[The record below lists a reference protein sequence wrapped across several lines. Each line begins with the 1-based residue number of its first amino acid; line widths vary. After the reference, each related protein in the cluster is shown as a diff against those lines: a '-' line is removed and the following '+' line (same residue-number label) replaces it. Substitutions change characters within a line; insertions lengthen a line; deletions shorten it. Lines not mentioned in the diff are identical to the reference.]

1 MGIHDGHRAR
11 LRERYA
17 QEGLD
22 SFNDINTLE
31 LLLFYAIPRKDTNE
45 LAHSLLRKFG
55 SLAGVFDASYDDLC
69 AVEGMT
75 GSAAILLRLMNEL
88 HRKYLISR
96 NQAGVIHSL
105 REAQEYLVPFFYGR
119 RDEMVYLLL
128 LDAAGKVLNCK
139 LIGHGSVNSANVPMR
154 RVVQEALTANASG
167 VVLAHNHPS
176 GVALPSKEDADLT
189 ARLRDTLDALQIL
202 LLDHIVVADDD
213 FVSMR
218 ESGYFQR
225 MY

>member
-1 MGIHDGHRAR
+1 MKTDGLTRRFLHGIPDTMPDAE
-11 LRERYA
+11 L
-17 QEGLD
+17 
-22 SFNDINTLE
+22 LE
-31 LLLFYAIPRKDTNE
+31 LLLRFSTEDAKALTERILAQCPNIAAVVEADADT
-45 LAHSLLRKFG
+45 LRSIEG
-55 SLAGVFDASYDDLC
+55 IDEASVL
-69 AVEGMT
+69 
-75 GSAAILLRLMNEL
+75 LLRLVPEL
-88 HRKYLISR
+88 HRRYFLSR
-96 NQAGVIHSL
+96 SRDEKRLTTSADFGRFL
-105 REAQEYLVPFFYGR
+105 LPYFYGA

-154 RVVQEALTANASG
+154 RVVQEALTSNATG

>member
-1 MGIHDGHRAR
+1 MKTDGLTRRFLHGVPDAMSDAE
-11 LRERYA
+11 L
-17 QEGLD
+17 
-22 SFNDINTLE
+22 LE
-31 LLLFYAIPRKDTNE
+31 LLLRFSTEDAKTLTERIMAQCPNIAAVIEADADT
-45 LAHSLLRKFG
+45 LRSIEG
-55 SLAGVFDASYDDLC
+55 IDEASVL
-69 AVEGMT
+69 
-75 GSAAILLRLMNEL
+75 LLRLVPEL
-88 HRKYLISR
+88 HRRYFLSR
-96 NQAGVIHSL
+96 SRDEKRLTTSADFGRFL
-105 REAQEYLVPFFYGR
+105 LPYFYGA

>member
-1 MGIHDGHRAR
+1 MKTDGMTRRFFRGVPDAMTDAE
-11 LRERYA
+11 L
-17 QEGLD
+17 
-22 SFNDINTLE
+22 LE
-31 LLLFYAIPRKDTNE
+31 LLLRFSTDDAKALTERILAQCPNIAAVIEADADT
-45 LAHSLLRKFG
+45 LR
-55 SLAGVFDASYDDLC
+55 SI
-69 AVEGMT
+69 EGIDEE
-75 GSAAILLRLMNEL
+75 SVLLLRLVPEL
-88 HRKYLISR
+88 HRRYFLSR
-96 NQAGVIHSL
+96 SRDEKRLTTSADFGRFL
-105 REAQEYLVPFFYGR
+105 LPYFYGA

-154 RVVQEALTANASG
+154 RVVQEALTSNASG

-218 ESGYFQR
+218 ESGYFHR

>member
-1 MGIHDGHRAR
+1 
-11 LRERYA
+11 
-17 QEGLD
+17 
-22 SFNDINTLE
+22 
-31 LLLFYAIPRKDTNE
+31 
-45 LAHSLLRKFG
+45 
-55 SLAGVFDASYDDLC
+55 
-69 AVEGMT
+69 
-75 GSAAILLRLMNEL
+75 
-88 HRKYLISR
+88 
-96 NQAGVIHSL
+96 
-105 REAQEYLVPFFYGR
+105 
-119 RDEMVYLLL
+119 MVYLLS

-218 ESGYFQR
+218 ESGYFHR

>member
-1 MGIHDGHRAR
+1 MKTDGLTRR
-11 LRERYA
+11 FLRGVPDAMTDAE
-17 QEGLD
+17 L
-22 SFNDINTLE
+22 LE
-31 LLLFYAIPRKDTNE
+31 LLLRFSTEDAKALTERILAQCPNIAAVIEADADT
-45 LAHSLLRKFG
+45 LRSIEG
-55 SLAGVFDASYDDLC
+55 IDEASVL
-69 AVEGMT
+69 
-75 GSAAILLRLMNEL
+75 LLRLVPEL
-88 HRKYLISR
+88 HRRYFLSR
-96 NQAGVIHSL
+96 SRDEKRLTTSADFGRFL
-105 REAQEYLVPFFYGR
+105 LPYFYGA

>member
-1 MGIHDGHRAR
+1 MKTDGMTRR
-11 LRERYA
+11 FLRGVPDAMTDAE
-17 QEGLD
+17 L
-22 SFNDINTLE
+22 LE
-31 LLLFYAIPRKDTNE
+31 LLLRFSTEDAKALAERILTQCPNIAAVIEADADT
-45 LAHSLLRKFG
+45 LR
-55 SLAGVFDASYDDLC
+55 SI
-69 AVEGMT
+69 EGIDEE
-75 GSAAILLRLMNEL
+75 SVLLLRLVPEL
-88 HRKYLISR
+88 HRRYFLSR
-96 NQAGVIHSL
+96 SRDEKRLTTSADFGRFL
-105 REAQEYLVPFFYGR
+105 LPYFYGA

-154 RVVQEALTANASG
+154 RVVQEALTSNASG

-218 ESGYFQR
+218 ESGYFHR

>member
-1 MGIHDGHRAR
+1 MKTDGLTRR
-11 LRERYA
+11 FLRGVPDAMTDAE
-17 QEGLD
+17 L
-22 SFNDINTLE
+22 LE
-31 LLLFYAIPRKDTNE
+31 LLLRFSTEDAKALTERILAQCPNIAAVIEADADT
-45 LAHSLLRKFG
+45 LR
-55 SLAGVFDASYDDLC
+55 SI
-69 AVEGMT
+69 EGIDEE
-75 GSAAILLRLMNEL
+75 SILLLRLVPEL
-88 HRKYLISR
+88 HRRYFLSR
-96 NQAGVIHSL
+96 SRDEKRLTTSADFGRFL
-105 REAQEYLVPFFYGR
+105 LPYFYGA

-218 ESGYFQR
+218 ESGYFHR

>member
-1 MGIHDGHRAR
+1 MKTDGMTRR
-11 LRERYA
+11 FLRGVPDAMTDAE
-17 QEGLD
+17 L
-22 SFNDINTLE
+22 LE
-31 LLLFYAIPRKDTNE
+31 LLLRFSTDDAKALTERILAQCPNIAAVIEADADT
-45 LAHSLLRKFG
+45 LRSIEG
-55 SLAGVFDASYDDLC
+55 IDEASVL
-69 AVEGMT
+69 
-75 GSAAILLRLMNEL
+75 LLRLVPEL
-88 HRKYLISR
+88 HRRYFLSR
-96 NQAGVIHSL
+96 SRDEKRLTTSADFGRFL
-105 REAQEYLVPFFYGR
+105 LPYFYGA

-218 ESGYFQR
+218 ESGYFHR

>member
-1 MGIHDGHRAR
+1 MKTDGMTRR
-11 LRERYA
+11 FLRGVPDAMTDAE
-17 QEGLD
+17 L
-22 SFNDINTLE
+22 LE
-31 LLLFYAIPRKDTNE
+31 LLLRFSTEDAKALTERILAQCPNIAAVIEADADT
-45 LAHSLLRKFG
+45 LR
-55 SLAGVFDASYDDLC
+55 SI
-69 AVEGMT
+69 EGIDEE
-75 GSAAILLRLMNEL
+75 SVLLLRLVPEL
-88 HRKYLISR
+88 HRRYFLSR
-96 NQAGVIHSL
+96 SRDEKRLTTSADFGRFL
-105 REAQEYLVPFFYGR
+105 LPYFYGA

-154 RVVQEALTANASG
+154 RVVQEALTSNASG

-218 ESGYFQR
+218 ESGYFHR